1 MSQGGIEEFQ
11 KEMER
16 MAEKQYLRY
25 ECQQFSKTEER
36 HEFKVLNEYKVG

>member
-16 MAEKQYLRY
+16 MAEKQYLRC
-25 ECQQFSKTEER
+25 ECWQFPKTKER